1 MNDKTTKEYREELVK
16 SAECIMEEVNADQ
29 DVVDR
34 PLPPHMH
41 EKIMQRIDAYEAK
54 REAERLSAEEVEF
67 IRLGK
72 LYKKKRKMR
81 KYFVLAAAVIGVLA
95 FGITSMGEN
104 EKIFGMFKR
113 DTLGR
118 EQTQINSSDSVVK
131 ETDWSEDEVYEEIE
145 SKYGFYPVKLDY
157 LPDGIGFLEVDIN
170 EEIPNIYML
179 YGTNED
185 VKISYQIRPNYR
197 DSSWGKDIED
207 ELLEEYEMQVDDV
220 TLHLERY
227 CVKNGVERW
236 VVEFKHES
244 ASYSLMMMNLE
255 KSEVEKIVSN
265 LYFYNK

>member
-16 SAECIMEEVNADQ
+16 SAKCIMEEVNADQ

-145 SKYGFYPVKLDY
+145 SKYGFYPVRLNY
-157 LPDGIGFLEVDIN
+157 LPEEIVFLEAELN
-170 EEIPNIYML
+170 EEVPNIYML

-185 VKISYQIRPNYR
+185 VKISYQICPNYR
-197 DSSWGKDIED
+197 DGSWSKDVED
-207 ELLEEYEMQVDDV
+207 ELLEEYEIQVNDV
-220 TLHLERY
+220 TLYLEKY
-227 CVKNGVERW
+227 CVENGVERW
-236 VVEFKHES
+236 VVEFKYES
-244 ASYSLMMMNLE
+244 TSYSLMMMNLE
-255 KSEVEKIVSN
+255 KSEVEKIASN

>member
-16 SAECIMEEVNADQ
+16 SAKCIMEEVNADQ

-41 EKIMQRIDAYEAK
+41 EKIKQRIDAYEAK
-54 REAERLSAEEVEF
+54 RETERLSAEEVEF

-118 EQTQINSSDSVVK
+118 EQTQINSEEGTKPVESLG
-131 ETDWSEDEVYEEIE
+131 EEEAYEEIE
-145 SKYGFYPVKLDY
+145 DKFGFYPVKLDY
-157 LPDGIGFLEVDIN
+157 LPDGIGFLEADIN
-170 EEIPNIYML
+170 EEITRIHML
-179 YGTNED
+179 YGDNQD
-185 VKISYQIRPNYR
+185 VKISYIIRPNYKE
-197 DSSWGKDIED
+197 SSWSKDVED
-207 ELLEEYEMQVDDV
+207 DLLEEYEMQVSDV
-220 TLHLERY
+220 TLHLQRY
-227 CVKNGVERW
+227 RVENDVERW
-236 VVEFKHES
+236 VVEFKYES
-244 ASYSLMMMNLE
+244 TSYSLMMMNLE

-265 LYFYNK
+265 LYFYKK

>member
-16 SAECIMEEVNADQ
+16 SAKCIMEEVNADQ
-29 DVVDR
+29 DVVNR

-41 EKIMQRIDAYEAK
+41 EKIKQRIDAYEAK

-95 FGITSMGEN
+95 IGITSMGEN
-104 EKIFGMFKR
+104 EKIFDRFKIM
-113 DTLGR
+113 TTGR

-197 DSSWGKDIED
+197 DSSWGKDVED

-244 ASYSLMMMNLE
+244 ASYSLIIVDYE
-255 KSEVEKIVSN
+255 KDEVEKIVEN
-265 LYFYNK
+265 LYFYE

>member
-16 SAECIMEEVNADQ
+16 SAKCIMEEVNADQ

-54 REAERLSAEEVEF
+54 RETERFSAEEVEF

-131 ETDWSEDEVYEEIE
+131 ETDWSEAEVYEEIE

-197 DSSWGKDIED
+197 DSSWGKDVED

-244 ASYSLMMMNLE
+244 ASYSLIIVDYE
-255 KSEVEKIVSN
+255 KDEVEKIVEN
-265 LYFYNK
+265 LYFYE

>member
-16 SAECIMEEVNADQ
+16 SAKCIMEEVNADQ

-34 PLPPHMH
+34 PLPPHIH

-54 REAERLSAEEVEF
+54 RETERLSAEEVEF

-104 EKIFGMFKR
+104 EKIFGVFKR

-118 EQTQINSSDSVVK
+118 TQTQVNS
-131 ETDWSEDEVYEEIE
+131 ETGTKPVESLGEEETYEKIEDEF
-145 SKYGFYPVKLDY
+145 GFYPVRLNY
-157 LPDGIGFLEVDIN
+157 LPEEIIFLEAELN
-170 EEIPNIYML
+170 EEIPRIHML
-179 YGTNED
+179 YGDNQD
-185 VKISYQIRPNYR
+185 VKISYVIRPNYR
-197 DSSWGKDIED
+197 DGSWSKDVED
-207 ELLEEYEMQVDDV
+207 KLLEEYDVQVQDV
-220 TLHLERY
+220 TLHLQRY
-227 CVKNGVERW
+227 RVANDVERW
-236 VVEFKHES
+236 VVEFKYES
-244 ASYSLMMMNLE
+244 TSYSLMMMNV
-255 KSEVEKIVSN
+255 KKPEVEKTVSN

>member
-16 SAECIMEEVNADQ
+16 SAKCIMEEVNADQ
-29 DVVDR
+29 DVVNR

-41 EKIMQRIDAYEAK
+41 EKIKQRIDAYEAK

-157 LPDGIGFLEVDIN
+157 LPDGIGFLEAELG
-170 EEIPNIYML
+170 EEITKIYML
-179 YGTNED
+179 YGENQD
-185 VKISYQIRPNYR
+185 VKISYIIRPNYKE
-197 DSSWGKDIED
+197 SSWSKDVED
-207 ELLEEYEMQVDDV
+207 ELLEEYEMQVSDV
-220 TLHLERY
+220 TLHLQRY
-227 CVKNGVERW
+227 RVENDIERW
-236 VVEFKHES
+236 VVEFKYES
-244 ASYSLMMMNLE
+244 TSYSLIIVDYE
-255 KSEVEKIVSN
+255 KEEVEKIVEN
-265 LYFYNK
+265 LYFHK

>member
-16 SAECIMEEVNADQ
+16 SAKCIMEEVNADQ

-145 SKYGFYPVKLDY
+145 SKYGFNPVRLNY
-157 LPDGIGFLEVDIN
+157 LPEGIIFLETELN
-170 EEIPNIYML
+170 EEVPRIHML
-179 YGTNED
+179 YGDNQD
-185 VKISYQIRPNYR
+185 VKISYIIRPNYR
-197 DSSWGKDIED
+197 DGSWSKDVED
-207 ELLEEYEMQVDDV
+207 KLLEEYEMQVQDV
-220 TLHLERY
+220 TLHLQRY
-227 CVKNGVERW
+227 RVENDVERW
-236 VVEFKHES
+236 VVEFKYES
-244 ASYSLMMMNLE
+244 TSYSLMMMNV
-255 KSEVEKIVSN
+255 KKPEVEKIVSN

>member
-16 SAECIMEEVNADQ
+16 SAKCIMEEVNADQ

-41 EKIMQRIDAYEAK
+41 EKIKQRIDAYEAK

-265 LYFYNK
+265 FNFYKK

>member
-16 SAECIMEEVNADQ
+16 SAKCIMEEVNADQ

-54 REAERLSAEEVEF
+54 RETERFSAEEVEF

-197 DSSWGKDIED
+197 DSSWGKDVED

-244 ASYSLMMMNLE
+244 ASYSLIIVDYE
-255 KSEVEKIVSN
+255 KDEVEKIVEN
-265 LYFYNK
+265 LYFYE

>member
-16 SAECIMEEVNADQ
+16 SAKCIMEEVNADQ

-179 YGTNED
+179 YGTNEN

-197 DSSWGKDIED
+197 DGSWSKDVED
-207 ELLEEYEMQVDDV
+207 KLLEEYEVQVQDV
-220 TLHLERY
+220 TLHLQRY
-227 CVKNGVERW
+227 RVENDVERW
-236 VVEFKHES
+236 VVEFKYES
-244 ASYSLMMMNLE
+244 TSYSLIIVDYE
-255 KSEVEKIVSN
+255 KEEVEKIVEN
-265 LYFYNK
+265 LYFYK

>member
-16 SAECIMEEVNADQ
+16 SAKCIMEEVNADQ

-157 LPDGIGFLEVDIN
+157 LPDGIGFLEADIN
-170 EEIPNIYML
+170 EEITRIHML
-179 YGTNED
+179 YGDNQD
-185 VKISYQIRPNYR
+185 VKISYIIRPNYKE
-197 DSSWGKDIED
+197 SSWSKDVED
-207 ELLEEYEMQVDDV
+207 DLLEEYEMQVQDV
-220 TLHLERY
+220 TLHLQRY
-227 CVKNGVERW
+227 RVENDVERW

-244 ASYSLMMMNLE
+244 TSYSLIIVDYE
-255 KSEVEKIVSN
+255 KEEVEKIIEN
-265 LYFYNK
+265 LYFYK

>member
-16 SAECIMEEVNADQ
+16 SAKCIMEEVNADQ

-34 PLPPHMH
+34 PLPPHIH

-54 REAERLSAEEVEF
+54 RETERLSAEEVEF

-104 EKIFGMFKR
+104 EKIFDRFKIM
-113 DTLGR
+113 TTGR

-197 DSSWGKDIED
+197 DSSWGKDVED

-244 ASYSLMMMNLE
+244 ASYSLIIVDYE
-255 KSEVEKIVSN
+255 KDEVEKIVEN
-265 LYFYNK
+265 LYFYE

>member
-16 SAECIMEEVNADQ
+16 SAKCIMEEVNADQ

-54 REAERLSAEEVEF
+54 RETERFSAEEVEF

-157 LPDGIGFLEVDIN
+157 LPDGIGFLEAELG
-170 EEIPNIYML
+170 EEITKIYML
-179 YGTNED
+179 YGENQD
-185 VKISYQIRPNYR
+185 VKISYIIRPNYKE
-197 DSSWGKDIED
+197 SSWSKDVED
-207 ELLEEYEMQVDDV
+207 ELLEEYEMQVSDV
-220 TLHLERY
+220 TLHLQRY
-227 CVKNGVERW
+227 RVENDIERW
-236 VVEFKHES
+236 VVEFKYES
-244 ASYSLMMMNLE
+244 TSYSLIIVDYE
-255 KSEVEKIVSN
+255 KEEVEKIVEN
-265 LYFYNK
+265 LYFHK

>member
-16 SAECIMEEVNADQ
+16 SAKCIMEEVNADQ

-34 PLPPHMH
+34 PLPPHIH

-72 LYKKKRKMR
+72 LYKKKRKML

-170 EEIPNIYML
+170 EQIPNIYML
-179 YGTNED
+179 YGTNEN

-197 DSSWGKDIED
+197 ESSWGKDIED
-207 ELLEEYEMQVDDV
+207 ELLEEYEMQVSV
-220 TLHLERY
+220 MTLYILRY
-227 CVKNGVERW
+227 RVDNSVERW
-236 VVEFKHES
+236 IVEFKHES
-244 ASYSLMMMNLE
+244 ASYSLIIVDYE
-255 KSEVEKIVSN
+255 KDEVEKIVEN
-265 LYFYNK
+265 LYFYE